1 MVDTYQEVINDLT
14 LSNHKPGREV
24 ALEMRNNF
32 YERVPFLTMDKVCH
46 TDKPPA
52 ITKNVFLKHVS
63 REQDLAMVHAMS

>member
-1 MVDTYQEVINDLT
+1 MNEFHSLT
-14 LSNHKPGREV
+14 KDN
-24 ALEMRNNF
+24 
-32 YERVPFLTMDKVCH
+32 VCH